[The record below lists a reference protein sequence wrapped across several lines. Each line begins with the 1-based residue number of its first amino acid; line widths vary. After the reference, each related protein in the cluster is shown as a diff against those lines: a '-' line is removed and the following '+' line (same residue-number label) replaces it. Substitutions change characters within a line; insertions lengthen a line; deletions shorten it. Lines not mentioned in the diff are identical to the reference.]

1 MRNVTWHQHDGYLM
15 TFGPPNT
22 SNIIKPTQLK
32 NGNVALKPLGLA
44 YQSYQEAT
52 FARIRKEDRAKVH
65 SFNMLTFSPSYP

>member
-32 NGNVALKPLGLA
+32 NGNVALNPLGPA